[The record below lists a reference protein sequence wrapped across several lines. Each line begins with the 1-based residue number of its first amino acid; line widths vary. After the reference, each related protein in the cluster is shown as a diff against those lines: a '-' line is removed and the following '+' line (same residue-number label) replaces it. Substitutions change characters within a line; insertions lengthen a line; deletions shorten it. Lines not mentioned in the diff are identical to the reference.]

1 MDYGIYLINMEV
13 KNENII
19 LDLMC
24 KKKDFYDHF
33 FSRIKNVG
41 LATFNGHIDILS
53 NISLLSDEG
62 IMKVVIPLNEL
73 KSCSDQTFLKLKLIL
88 DSDEVFIDILN
99 HLNDTFK
106 LVIDGSVLE
115 FVPQENGN
123 LIINKTSLSELAF
136 VVENVQMSS
145 NFTTFFGSHSFFFL
159 NNSVTFINCYL
170 ENEVTKEQ
178 FIIPKKSFVLLE
190 NSTFEISLAMKDYPL
205 YQGNWYFH
213 TEVKVGKE
221 QFTVKMKTDINAAL
235 QTEEFFTE
243 NGELFVHNVA
253 QNQNE
258 ELLISISKF
267 NEQLIQTK
275 IHHLSID
282 NNNFHIKCEVIPN
295 EDEQIFIKKLV
306 FINRKTEDKYM
317 VYLQENDHDNGFLQ
331 VSVPLL
337 RQSFFET
344 DGIWDVYLD
353 FDTNGLIVSQRL
365 SFDSANDKS
374 VGKFISL
381 PKTIYNSKGSI
392 KRARMYA
399 TLDNNL
405 AVLIKDSA
413 IYGDISYIHHD
424 GDDVIVKGSMEIL
437 DTDFE
442 IKNIFL
448 ANENEQK
455 IYFNNNLEKRK
466 NSSWRFESRF
476 KINKADID
484 AMNHFIFD
492 FYISILIKGQEYV
505 VKLKSNLDNIL
516 DKSQSHVYPAFII
529 KGIKPFSIQPKF
541 NKLNEL
547 SFVFSSYINAE
558 CIGIISKN
566 KEIEIRLAIEKD
578 NLNYNKIYLKL
589 RDKNSS
595 SILLKPALEL
605 EQKDYKEIVFLL
617 KANEAESYGLEKL
630 MQYDVGL
637 CLLINDKYLES
648 SIKIKDLK
656 LINSKSTFKSGAIKM
671 HKSLFLSVFI
681 DKRNSLLKLE
691 MRDIK
696 ANEKKSEKIRF
707 IFAGLVAK
715 VLKPF
720 VNKPVWFVG
729 ENLGEVAQDNGFA
742 FFEYCVR
749 NKKDEKYYYVSKVDN
764 KNPENI
770 SKYPKNIITY
780 DSFKHLVFYH
790 ISEYL
795 IVSHGIRDVIP
806 SVIHNK
812 MSENPKEIIY
822 LQHGII
828 AMKKLSFNRKSY
840 NSKIKKFVVSSDH
853 EKHILV
859 NEMNFKKDQV
869 MVTGLSRFDTL
880 IDNSKKMKSKQI
892 LLIPTWRE
900 WIDDFANSKFYL
912 KYSGFLN
919 NEKLHKL
926 LEDNNIILKFFMH
939 IELQKKYSNFFKDL
953 HENIKLVKVG
963 EESVKSLVSESS
975 LMITDYSSV
984 AFDFNYLEKP
994 VVFYQFDLPD
1004 YLHYRGSYVNLK
1016 TDLFGQTAYTDESLL
1031 EIVQKQIENDFKY
1044 EKKYTVKSKK
1054 FYKYQDKKNSERIY
1068 NQIKILK

>member
-1 MDYGIYLINMEV
+1 MDYGIYLINMKVE
-13 KNENII
+13 NENII
-19 LDLMC
+19 FDLMC

-33 FSRIKNVG
+33 FSRIENVV

-53 NISLLSDEG
+53 NISLLRDEG

-73 KSCSDQTFLKLKLIL
+73 KSCSDQTIFKLKLIL

-99 HLNDTFK
+99 HLNDAFK

-115 FVPQENGN
+115 LVRQENDN

-136 VVENVQMSS
+136 VIENVQMSA
-145 NFTTFFGSHSFFFL
+145 NRTTFFGSHSFFFL
-159 NNSVTFINCYL
+159 NNSFKFINCYL

-178 FIIPKKSFVLLE
+178 LIIEKKSFALSE
-190 NSTFEISLAMKDYPL
+190 NSTFEISLTMKDYPL
-205 YQGNWYFH
+205 YQGNWYFY
-213 TEVKVGKE
+213 TKVKVGEE
-221 QFTVKMKTDINAAL
+221 QFTVKMKTDINTAL
-235 QTEEFFTE
+235 QTKEIFTE
-243 NGELFVHNVA
+243 NGELFVHNVS
-253 QNQNE
+253 QNQNKD
-258 ELLISISKF
+258 LLINISKF
-267 NEQLIQTK
+267 NELLIQTK

-282 NNNFHIKCEVIPN
+282 DNNLYLKCEVIPN
-295 EDEQIFIKKLV
+295 EEKQIFIKKLV
-306 FINRKTEDKYM
+306 FINRKTEDKHI
-317 VYLQENDHDNGFLQ
+317 VRLQEKDHDNGFLQ
-331 VSVPLL
+331 ISVPFLI
-337 RQSFFET
+337 QSFFET
-344 DGIWDVYLD
+344 DGIWDVYLE
-353 FDTNGLIVSQRL
+353 FDTNGLTVSQRL

-374 VGKFISL
+374 AGKFISL

-413 IYGDISYIHHD
+413 ILGDISYIHHD
-424 GDDVIVKGSMEIL
+424 GDNLIIKGSIEIL
-437 DTDFE
+437 DKEFE

-448 ANENEQK
+448 ANNEQK
-455 IYFNNNLEKRK
+455 IYFNNNLEKI
-466 NSSWRFESRF
+466 SSFWRFESRL
-476 KINKADID
+476 KIKKADID

-492 FYISILIKGQEYV
+492 FYISILIKDQEYV
-505 VKLKSNLDNIL
+505 VKLKSNLDDIL
-516 DKSQSHVYPAFII
+516 DKSQSHVYPEFII
-529 KGIKPFSIQPKF
+529 NNIKPFSIQPKF

-547 SFVFSSYINAE
+547 SFVFSSYISAE
-558 CIGIISKN
+558 CTDIISQK
-566 KEIEIRLAIEKD
+566 KEIEIHLAIEKS
-578 NLNYNKIYLKL
+578 NLIYDKIYLKL
-589 RDKNSS
+589 KDKNSRL
-595 SILLKPALEL
+595 ILLEPALVQ
-605 EQKDYKEIVFLL
+605 EQQDHKEFVFLL
-617 KANEAESYGLEKL
+617 KVSEAESYGLEKQ

-637 CLLINDKYLES
+637 CLLINNKYVES

-656 LINSKSTFKSGAIKM
+656 LINNKSTFKSGAIKM
-671 HKSLFLSVFI
+671 NRSVFLSAFV

-696 ANEKKSEKIRF
+696 AIEKKSEKIRF

-749 NKKDEKYYYVSKVDN
+749 NKSKEKYYYVSKKDN
-764 KNPENI
+764 KNSVNI

-790 ISEYL
+790 LSKYL

-853 EKHILV
+853 EKQILV
-859 NEMNFKKDQV
+859 KEMNFKKDQV

-880 IDNSKKMKSKQI
+880 IDNSKKMNSKQI

-900 WIDDFANSKFYL
+900 WIDDFASSKFYL
-912 KYSGFLN
+912 HYSGFLN
-919 NEKLHKL
+919 NKKLHKL

-939 IELQKKYSNFFKDL
+939 IELQKKYSDYFKDL
-953 HENIKLVKVG
+953 HKNIKLVKVG
-963 EESVKSLVSESS
+963 EESVKNLVSESS

-1004 YLHYRGSYVNLK
+1004 YLHYRGSYVNLS

-1044 EKKYTVKSKK
+1044 EKKYKVKSKK
-1054 FYKYQDKKNSERIY
+1054 FYNYQDKQNSERIY
-1068 NQIKILK
+1068 NQIKMLK

>member
-13 KNENII
+13 ENQNII
-19 LDLMC
+19 FDLMC

-33 FSRIKNVG
+33 FSRIENVV
-41 LATFNGHIDILS
+41 LVTFNRHIDLLS

-73 KSCSDQTFLKLKLIL
+73 TSCSDQTVFKLKLIL

-115 FVPQENGN
+115 FAPQENDN
-123 LIINKTSLSELAF
+123 LIINKISLPESAF
-136 VVENVQMSS
+136 VIENVQMSA
-145 NFTTFFGSHSFFFL
+145 NCTTFFGSHSFYFL
-159 NNSVTFINCYL
+159 NNSVKFINCYL
-170 ENEVTKEQ
+170 ENEITKEQ
-178 FIIPKKSFVLLE
+178 LIIPKKSFALLE
-190 NSTFEISLAMKDYPL
+190 DSTFEISLTMNDYSL

-213 TEVKVGKE
+213 TEVKVGE
-221 QFTVKMKTDINAAL
+221 YQFTVKIKTDINTAL
-235 QTEEFFTE
+235 QTKEIFTE
-243 NGELFVHNVA
+243 NGELFVHNVS
-253 QNQNE
+253 QNQNKE
-258 ELLISISKF
+258 MFIHISKF

-275 IHHLSID
+275 ILHLSID
-282 NNNFHIKCEVIPN
+282 NNDLNLKCKIIPN

-306 FINRKTEDKYM
+306 FINRKTEDKHI
-317 VYLQENDHDNGFLQ
+317 VRLQESDYENVFLQ
-331 VSVPLL
+331 VSVPFLI
-337 RQSFFET
+337 QSFFET
-344 DGIWDVYLD
+344 DGIWDVYLE
-353 FDTNGLIVSQRL
+353 FDTNGLTVSQRL
-365 SFDSANDKS
+365 SFDSANEKS
-374 VGKFISL
+374 ANKFISL
-381 PKTIYNSKGSI
+381 PKTIYNSKGII

-413 IYGDISYIHHD
+413 IFGDISYIHHD
-424 GDDVIVKGSMEIL
+424 GDDLIVKGSIEIL
-437 DTDFE
+437 DKEFE
-442 IKNIFL
+442 IKNVFL
-448 ANENEQK
+448 ANDNEQK
-455 IYFNNNLEKRK
+455 IYFNNNFEKI
-466 NSSWRFESRF
+466 SSCLHFESRL
-476 KINKADID
+476 KIKKTDID
-484 AMNHFIFD
+484 AMNHFIFH
-492 FYISILIKGQEYV
+492 FYISILIKDQEYV
-505 VKLKSNLDNIL
+505 LKLKSNLDDII
-516 DKSQSHVYPAFII
+516 DKSQSHVYPEFVI
-529 KGIKPFSIQPKF
+529 KNIKPFSIQPKF

-547 SFVFSSYINAE
+547 SFVFSSYMNAE
-558 CIGIISKN
+558 CTDIISKN
-566 KEIEIRLAIEKD
+566 KEIEIHLAIEKN
-578 NLNYNKIYLKL
+578 NLIYDKIYLKL
-589 RDKNSS
+589 RDKDSRLV
-595 SILLKPALEL
+595 LLEPALEQ
-605 EQKDYKEIVFLL
+605 EQQDYKKFVFLL
-617 KANEAESYGLEKL
+617 KVNEVESYGLEKQ

-637 CLLINDKYLES
+637 CLLINNKYVES

-656 LINSKSTFKSGAIKM
+656 LINSKSTFKSGAIKINR
-671 HKSLFLSVFI
+671 SLFLSAFI

-696 ANEKKSEKIRF
+696 ATEKKSEKIRF
-707 IFAGLVAK
+707 IFAGLIAK

-749 NKKDEKYYYVSKVDN
+749 NKNQEKYYYISKGNN
-764 KNPENI
+764 KNSDNI

-780 DSFKHLVFYH
+780 DSFKHLLFYH
-790 ISEYL
+790 LSKYL

-828 AMKKLSFNRKSY
+828 AMKKLTFNRKSY

-859 NEMNFKKDQV
+859 KEMNFKKDQV

-880 IDNSKKMKSKQI
+880 IDNSKKVNSKQI

-900 WIDDFANSKFYL
+900 WIDDFASSKFYL
-912 KYSGFLN
+912 HYSRFLN
-919 NEKLHKL
+919 NKKLHKL

-939 IELQKKYSNFFKDL
+939 IELQKKYSNYFKDM
-953 HENIKLVKVG
+953 HKNIKLVKVG

-1044 EKKYTVKSKK
+1044 EKKYKVKSKK
-1054 FYKYQDKKNSERIY
+1054 YYKYQDKQNSERIY
-1068 NQIKILK
+1068 NQIKMLK